1 MVDTG
6 TAGTK
11 DATFQGD
18 TSAKRDEDFLFDLPQ
33 PFVPIQRG
41 GRFPVRRIY
50 CIGRN
55 YAEHAREMGSD
66 PKSEPPFFF
75 QKPSD
80 AVQVVPADAIGEHA
94 YPPLTQS
101 YHHEL
106 ELVVFLRGG
115 GRDIA
120 VADALR
126 HVYGAAVG
134 LDMTRRDAQ
143 QRMKDGRR
151 PWEIG
156 KGFDHSAPVG
166 PVVPLSDAVSL
177 TRGAIR
183 LSVNGVVKQQGD
195 LADMIWSVAEQIAE
209 LSRGSELKAG
219 DVIMTGT
226 PAGVGPVERGDEL
239 VGSIAGLPDLRLRI
253 V

>member
-1 MVDTG
+1 MADVGAAETG
-6 TAGTK
+6 RAAI
-11 DATFQGD
+11 DGD
-18 TSAKRDEDFLFDLPQ
+18 GSSGWDGHLLFDLPQ
-33 PFVPIQRG
+33 PFVPIRG
-41 GRFPVRRIY
+41 GGCFPVRRIY

-66 PKSEPPFFF
+66 PKGEPPFFF

-80 AVQVVPADAIGEHA
+80 AVQFIPAGAVGTHA
-94 YPPLTQS
+94 YPPLTES

-106 ELVVFLRGG
+106 ELVVFLHGG

-120 VADALR
+120 ATDAVR

-177 TRGAIR
+177 TNGAIR
-183 LSVNGVVKQQGD
+183 LSVNGIIKQQGD

-226 PAGVGPVERGDEL
+226 PAGVGAVGRGDEV

>member
-1 MVDTG
+1 MADTG
-6 TAGTK
+6 MMAK
-11 DATFQGD
+11 DAI
-18 TSAKRDEDFLFDLPQ
+18 RDDAATGHGGRSLFDLPQ
-33 PFVPIQRG
+33 PFVPTIG
-41 GRFPVRRIY
+41 GDRFPVRRIY

-80 AVQVVPADAIGEHA
+80 AVQFILPDTVGDHA
-94 YPPLTQS
+94 YPPLTES

-106 ELVVFLRGG
+106 ELVVFLRDG
-115 GRDIA
+115 GRDISG
-120 VADALR
+120 ADALH

-166 PVVPLSDAVSL
+166 PVVPLSSAMSL
-177 TRGAIR
+177 TSGAIR
-183 LSVNGVVKQQGD
+183 LSVNGVVKQEGD

-226 PAGVGPVERGDEL
+226 PAGVGAVKRGDEL

>member
-1 MVDTG
+1 MADAGMMETG
-6 TAGTK
+6 EIAFRD
-11 DATFQGD
+11 DATSGQDG
-18 TSAKRDEDFLFDLPQ
+18 TFLFDLPR
-33 PFVPIQRG
+33 PFVPIAGG

-80 AVQVVPADAIGEHA
+80 AVQFIPAGTVGEHA
-94 YPPLTQS
+94 YPPLTDS

-106 ELVVFLRGG
+106 ELVVFLHGG

-120 VADALR
+120 VADAPR
-126 HVYGAAVG
+126 HVFGTAVG

-156 KGFDHSAPVG
+156 KGFDRSAPVG
-166 PVVPLSDAVSL
+166 PVVPLARAGSLDA
-177 TRGAIR
+177 GAIR

-195 LADMIWSVAEQIAE
+195 LADMIWSVAEQIVE

-226 PAGVGPVERGDEL
+226 PAGVGPVVRGDEL

>member
-6 TAGTK
+6 MVAK
-11 DATFQGD
+11 DAIGD
-18 TSAKRDEDFLFDLPQ
+18 DAAAGRGGQPLFDLPQ
-33 PFVPIQRG
+33 PSVPIVGG

-80 AVQVVPADAIGEHA
+80 AVQFVPADTLGDHV
-94 YPPLTQS
+94 YPPLTES

-106 ELVVFLRGG
+106 ELGVFLRGG

-126 HVYGAAVG
+126 YVFGAAVG

-166 PVVPLSDAVSL
+166 PVVPLSDAVSIEKG
-177 TRGAIR
+177 TIR
-183 LSVNGVVKQQGD
+183 LSVNGVVKQEGD

-226 PAGVGPVERGDEL
+226 PAGVGPVKRGDEL
-239 VGSIAGLPDLRLRI
+239 VGSVAGLPDLRLRI

>member
-1 MVDTG
+1 M
-6 TAGTK
+6 AGTGMTAK
-11 DATFQGD
+11 DAIGD
-18 TSAKRDEDFLFDLPQ
+18 DAAAGRGGEPLFDLPQ
-33 PFVPIQRG
+33 PSVPIVCG

-80 AVQVVPADAIGEHA
+80 AVQFVPADTLGNHA
-94 YPPLTQS
+94 YPPLTES

-120 VADALR
+120 VSDAMR
-126 HVYGAAVG
+126 HVFGAAVG

-156 KGFDHSAPVG
+156 KGFDHSAPIG
-166 PVVPLSDAVSL
+166 PVVPLSDAVSIEK
-177 TRGAIR
+177 GAIR
-183 LSVNGVVKQQGD
+183 LSVNGILKQEGD

-226 PAGVGPVERGDEL
+226 PAGVGPVKRDDEL
-239 VGSIAGLPDLRLRI
+239 VGAIAGLPDLRLRI

>member
-1 MVDTG
+1 MADRSMTETG
-6 TAGTK
+6 RVAFGD
-11 DATFQGD
+11 DAAPEG
-18 TSAKRDEDFLFDLPQ
+18 EFLFALPQ
-33 PFVPIQRG
+33 PSVPIVDG

-80 AVQVVPADAIGEHA
+80 AVQYVPADTAGDHV
-94 YPPLTQS
+94 YPPLTES

-115 GRDIA
+115 GRDIP

-134 LDMTRRDAQ
+134 FDMTRRDAQ

-156 KGFDHSAPVG
+156 KGFDNSAPVG
-166 PVVPLSDAVSL
+166 PVVPL
-177 TRGAIR
+177 
-183 LSVNGVVKQQGD
+183 
-195 LADMIWSVAEQIAE
+195 
-209 LSRGSELKAG
+209 
-219 DVIMTGT
+219 
-226 PAGVGPVERGDEL
+226 
-239 VGSIAGLPDLRLRI
+239 
-253 V
+253 

>member
-1 MVDTG
+1 M
-6 TAGTK
+6 AGMMEVGRAVFE
-11 DATFQGD
+11 DGAS
-18 TSAKRDEDFLFDLPQ
+18 SARDESFLFDLPR
-33 PFVPIQRG
+33 PFVPIADG

-55 YAEHAREMGSD
+55 YAEHAKEMGGD

-80 AVQVVPADAIGEHA
+80 AVQFVPAGTVGEHA
-94 YPPLTQS
+94 YPPLTES

-106 ELVVFLRGG
+106 ELVVFLRSG

-120 VADALR
+120 VADAAR
-126 HVYGAAVG
+126 HVYGVAVG

-151 PWEIG
+151 PWEIS

-166 PVVPLSDAVSL
+166 PVVPLAKAGSL
-177 TRGAIR
+177 TSGAIR
-183 LSVNGVVKQQGD
+183 LSVNGVVRQEAD

-226 PAGVGPVERGDEL
+226 PAGVGAVKRGDEL
-239 VGSIAGLPDLRLRI
+239 VGSIAGLPDLKLRI